1 MNQRDKQNILIA
13 FVTLNAYGFLAVSGV
28 LYQLSESIAN
38 ILSWEVKVVFII
50 TAVSSSVVAFALC
63 VPALLCVL
71 KFIFPKRR

>member
-1 MNQRDKQNILIA
+1 MSQKDKQNILIA
-13 FVTLNAYGFLAVSGV
+13 FVTLNAYGLLAASGI

-63 VPALLCVL
+63 VPALLCV
-71 KFIFPKRR
+71 KVHFS